1 METSLKHYI
10 GKEVKVEITG
20 NTIFLGILIDI
31 GLDILVIYDG
41 KQYLYIPMLHVHSV
55 KRYTDEEIKSAD
67 SEETI
72 FNESETISYR
82 KMLQHAKGRFVEIY
96 VTGNKSIHGY
106 ITSVL
111 NDYFVFYSPVYKT
124 MCISLHHLKWLTP
137 YNHELTPYMLNNEEL
152 PVKPS
157 SIPLSRTFEEQ
168 LKKVEGNLVVFDLGD
183 NPQKIGVVKSIA
195 NNIVQL
201 ITADGEMM
209 FCKLMHIK
217 TMHLP

>member
-1 METSLKHYI
+1 MSTALKSYI
-10 GKEVKVEITG
+10 GKQVQLEITG
-20 NTIFLGILIDI
+20 NTIFLGILIDV
-31 GLDILVIYDG
+31 GLDILVLFDG
-41 KQYLYIPMLHVHSV
+41 KQYLYVPMLHLHSI
-55 KRYTDEEIKSAD
+55 KQYTEEKIKSAD
-67 SEETI
+67 IEDSI
-72 FNESETISYR
+72 FNESEVISYR

-168 LKKVEGNLVVFDLGD
+168 LKKVEGELVVFDLGD
-183 NPQKIGVVKSIA
+183 NPYKIGVVKSIA
-195 NNIVQL
+195 NNIVEL
-201 ITADGEMM
+201 ITANGDEM
-209 FCKLMHIK
+209 FWKLMHIK